1 MNRQLLNA
9 LRSEK
14 RLICM
19 SPRCM
24 GVSSTL
30 QHYVAELALEGNMTI
45 AVMTANFHRSRI
57 WLNAVDS
64 IIASSNANILV
75 TNAYA
80 HTHRYTNSSMI
91 VAYSAHE
98 SNAFSH
104 YRFDA
109 IIIDDALQVCN
120 VNAAILRSFVS
131 GHADTRYV
139 IATTS
144 DGLITTSF
152 NDVWDDVMLGEIEFT
167 PIMLSNDVSEA
178 LRVGDVF
185 MLVGA
190 TYAGIIFTVIECT
203 DDSMRVY
210 MSVGPGA
217 SKRRRL
223 KDRVFTA
230 LGRCY
235 ASGGIDIV
243 ASL

>member
-1 MNRQLLNA
+1 
-9 LRSEK
+9 
-14 RLICM
+14 M

-30 QHYVAELALEGNMTI
+30 QHYVAELALEGSMTI
-45 AVMTANFHRSRI
+45 AVMTTNARRSNI

-64 IIASSNANILV
+64 IIASSNANILAAS
-75 TNAYA
+75 AY
-80 HTHRYTNSSMI
+80 THIRRYTNGSMI
-91 VAYSAHE
+91 VAYSTHE
-98 SNAFSH
+98 MHAFSH

-109 IIIDDALQVCN
+109 IIIDDALDVAD
-120 VNAAILRSFVS
+120 VKAMILRSFVS

-144 DGLITTSF
+144 DGLTASSF
-152 NDVWDDVMLGEIEFT
+152 NDVWNDVMLGEIEFT

-230 LGRCY
+230 LGRRY

>member
-1 MNRQLLNA
+1 
-9 LRSEK
+9 
-14 RLICM
+14 
-19 SPRCM
+19 M

-30 QHYVAELALEGNMTI
+30 QHYVAELALKGSMTI
-45 AVMTANFHRSRI
+45 AVMTANSHRSRI

-64 IIASSNANILV
+64 IIASSSVNIV
-75 TNAYA
+75 TNSCYA
-80 HTHRYTNSSMI
+80 HTRRYTNGSMI

-98 SNAFSH
+98 SHAFSH

-109 IIIDDALQVCN
+109 IIIDDASQVCD
-120 VNAAILRSFVS
+120 VILRSFAS
-131 GHADTRYV
+131 CHADTRYV

-235 ASGGIDIV
+235 ANGCIDIV